1 MKHMLRLRKY
11 HCFLGINIPFLYND
25 GLRAA
30 LAQSLTCSWKQHR
43 SVWRAWGDRRAC
55 APHVRNEQPQRKAGP
70 SLDISTVTTSH
81 SSRARTLEGGPA
93 LYEPGRLATLPADSR
108 LRRRSHSLL
117 RSSPQNR
124 RQKSSLYKAI
134 NGLSVSSLSLR
145 PPCSWRRW
153 RPLRRRCPQLP
164 PASASSSPRAPWAPA
179 TDRKHGADRES
190 LRGTRPGLRSI
201 TSNTTSLAAQWL
213 RLPASHAGGSAG
225 SLVRELSTDPT
236 SCNQET
242 WCSWQ
247 AR

>member
-81 SSRARTLEGGPA
+81 SSRARTREGGPA

-124 RQKSSLYKAI
+124 RQKSSLYRRLTAFPSLHFPSGHLVPDADGALCVVVVPSFLPRALLLLPVLPELLRQTESMALI
-134 NGLSVSSLSLR
+134 VSHWGEYVPVSAPSHQTLL
-145 PPCSWRRW
+145 PW
-153 RPLRRRCPQLP
+153 RP
-164 PASASSSPRAPWAPA
+164 S
-179 TDRKHGADRES
+179 G
-190 LRGTRPGLRSI
+190 
-201 TSNTTSLAAQWL
+201 
-213 RLPASHAGGSAG
+213 
-225 SLVRELSTDPT
+225 
-236 SCNQET
+236 
-242 WCSWQ
+242 
-247 AR
+247 